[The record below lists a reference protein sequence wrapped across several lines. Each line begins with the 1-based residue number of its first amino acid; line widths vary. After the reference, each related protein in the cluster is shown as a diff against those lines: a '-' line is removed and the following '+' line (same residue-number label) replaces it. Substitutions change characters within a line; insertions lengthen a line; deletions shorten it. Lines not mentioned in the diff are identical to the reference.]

1 MTRLNFYTIIIILN
15 LAFILLPNICIHDN
29 ENKMKNNSKMD
40 KKSMTSTTSIKD
52 FFALDRLSCRG
63 NTALFKCGRV

>member
-1 MTRLNFYTIIIILN
+1 
-15 LAFILLPNICIHDN
+15 
-29 ENKMKNNSKMD
+29 MD

-63 NTALFKCGRV
+63 NTAPFKCGGRV